1 MEICPVCGLPKD
13 LCICGKLESE
23 EVSIKIRVERRRYNK
38 PATII
43 EGINPKT
50 HNLNK
55 LAKKLKRKL
64 ACGGTVKDDK
74 IILLG
79 DHRAVL
85 PDILS
90 KMGFDTNKIEVF

>member
-13 LCICGKLESE
+13 LCICGTLESE
-23 EVSIKIRVERRRYNK
+23 ETSIKIRVEHRRYNK

-43 EGINPKT
+43 EGINPKN
-50 HNLNK
+50 HDLHK
-55 LAKKLKRKL
+55 LAKELKRKL

-79 DHRAVL
+79 DHRATL

-90 KMGFDTNKIEVF
+90 KMGFDSNKIEVL